1 MKKNGFYCHLLHF
14 NGNIHFDPTRQKFV
28 NCRILNSNY
37 KKMEPSNIITYE
49 ATVTTG
55 LESLARKEI
64 REKIADCFDINH
76 TNGRIIFR
84 TKCGYDQI
92 SKLCSIDN
100 IFTVIYDEYHPH
112 LIDMDLET
120 LEQQI
125 FMFVIEKCDWK
136 TGINVWKEAIKFTGD
151 IDAILDPDDKSAI
164 PSFRASCNRSGEH
177 KFTSQDTAH
186 RFGGLINDRF
196 QWKVSLKQYD
206 LEIVLNIKDN
216 SLRIS
221 LCLTKQSLSKRHIV
235 SFGLTTLRGTIAY
248 NLIQIANVQPGEIVC
263 DPLCGSGVIPIE
275 CSKNWH
281 ENFTIAADL
290 FETAIDK
297 TRTNFNAN
305 GLFKRADLS
314 KWDSTQL
321 PLRDNT
327 IDVFVTD
334 LPFGKRMG
342 TKMDNKKLYPLL
354 ITEMIRCSRLESAR
368 IVILTQ
374 DKLNANKTIY
384 NRMTQKYCKFERAY
398 HVNVGGLNASVYLL
412 KRNGQNFNE

>member
-1 MKKNGFYCHLLHF
+1 
-14 NGNIHFDPTRQKFV
+14 
-28 NCRILNSNY
+28 
-37 KKMEPSNIITYE
+37 MERLNIITYE
-49 ATVTTG
+49 ATVATG

-64 REKIADCFDINH
+64 REKVADCSDINH
-76 TNGRIIFR
+76 TNGHIIFR
-84 TKCGYDQI
+84 TKRGYDEI

-100 IFTVIYDEYHPH
+100 IFAVIYDDYHPH
-112 LIDMDLET
+112 MINMDLDT
-120 LEQQI
+120 LYQQI
-125 FMFVIEKCDWK
+125 FMSVIEKCDWK
-136 TGINVWKEAIKFTGD
+136 TGISVWKEAIKFAGD

-164 PSFRASCNRSGEH
+164 PSFRTSCNRCGVH
-177 KFTSQDTAH
+177 KFTSQDAAH
-186 RFGGLINDRF
+186 RFGGLVNDRF

-206 LEIVLNIKDN
+206 LEVVLHIKDN
-216 SLRIS
+216 SLRIL
-221 LCLTKQSLSKRHIV
+221 LCLTKESLSKRHIV

-263 DPLCGSGVIPIE
+263 DPLCGSGVIPVE
-275 CSKNWH
+275 CSKNWY
-281 ENFTIAADL
+281 ENFVIATDL

-297 TRTNFNAN
+297 SRTNFDAN
-305 GLFKRADLS
+305 DLFKRTDLLRC
-314 KWDSTQL
+314 DSTKL
-321 PLRDNT
+321 PIRDNT

-412 KRNGQNFNE
+412 KRNGQTFNE